1 MAHWRTAFDNETMTA
16 GDLMGRGDVVATI
29 EKVVK
34 GTVKAKGKPKKLL
47 MLKLSG
53 FPLPFGANPTNCS
66 TIGRIH
72 GNDFDGWAGKRITL
86 YVDMVDAP
94 DPLDGR
100 RSIKTEA
107 IRVRPTAPTGG
118 DSPAKEPPRDL
129 TPDEAAQVRACCE
142 AIEAATTPEAIE
154 QAIAPHR
161 AALKAI
167 GGRAAVIVA
176 GAKHDRLAT
185 IAADAQEPAA

>member
-1 MAHWRTAFDNETMTA
+1 M
-16 GDLMGRGDVVATI
+16 
-29 EKVVK
+29 
-34 GTVKAKGKPKKLL
+34 
-47 MLKLSG
+47 
-53 FPLPFGANPTNCS
+53 
-66 TIGRIH
+66 
-72 GNDFDGWAGKRITL
+72 TL

-129 TPDEAAQVRACCE
+129 TPDEAAQVRAARE
-142 AIEAATTPEAIE
+142 AIEAATDAAGIEA
-154 QAIAPHR
+154 AIGPHR

-167 GGRAAVIVA
+167 GGRAATIIA

-185 IAADAQEPAA
+185 IAAGAQEPAA